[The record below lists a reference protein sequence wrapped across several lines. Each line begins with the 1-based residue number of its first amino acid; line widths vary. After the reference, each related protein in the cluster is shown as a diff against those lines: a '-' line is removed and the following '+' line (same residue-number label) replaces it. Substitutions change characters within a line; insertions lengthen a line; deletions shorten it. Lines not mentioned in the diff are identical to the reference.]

1 MVMISYSYISSVWG
15 RSDPVVHVNPP
26 IGVGEA
32 SVTYEQAMLWS
43 DWYFRKSFWTA
54 LWKMDLAEGGAKGEV
69 RGDLLEGIAILKATE
84 NVGLSKV
91 MITAPEKNWYI

>member
-1 MVMISYSYISSVWG
+1 
-15 RSDPVVHVNPP
+15 
-26 IGVGEA
+26 
-32 SVTYEQAMLWS
+32 
-43 DWYFRKSFWTA
+43 
-54 LWKMDLAEGGAKGEV
+54 MDLAEGGAKGEV